1 MNGIYIY
8 YYYIDEKKT
17 NGIDKKILNQIHLFN
32 ELGLN
37 CKLVV
42 FPYRFSFITK
52 VLGRLPFAN
61 ADPVWKYD
69 HRFDDIDY
77 IYFRR
82 PMNLTYAMRRFLEK
96 VKQKNPRV
104 RIVLEIPTYPYD
116 KEIVE
121 NKLNIP
127 LYIKDKYN
135 RKRLNGLVDRLAIIG
150 NCDKTEKVWGIPAIW
165 FVNGVNL
172 KNITCRKNIHHEGE
186 IHVICV
192 STFEFWHGYDRLFEG
207 LAQYYTQQDRRF
219 DIYIHVVGDGL
230 QRHKYENIVLE
241 KELSNYVKFYGMLYG
256 DELDKVY
263 DKCELACASLGLH
276 RIGVEVGSFLK
287 TREYL
292 AKGMPMLLGCKID
305 VLDDD
310 YKYSYRFPANDEAID
325 FNEVINFYKK
335 VYCGNESR
343 QEVIDNIR
351 RFAENTVDL
360 SVTMKEIT
368 NYIQGKE
375 DTI

>member
-1 MNGIYIY
+1 MRGIYIY
-8 YYYIDEKKT
+8 YSSLDKNHA
-17 NGIDKKILNQIHLFN
+17 NGVDKKVISQIELFN
-32 ELGLN
+32 RLGLN
-37 CKLVV
+37 CELVV
-42 FPYRFSFITK
+42 FPYRHTFFSKI
-52 VLGRLPFAN
+52 LGRLPFSN
-61 ADPVWKYD
+61 VDPMWKYD
-69 HRFDDIDY
+69 KKFQNIDY
-77 IYFRR
+77 LYFRR
-82 PMNLTYAMRRFLEK
+82 PFNMSHGMRRFLKMLKKNNPKAK
-96 VKQKNPRV
+96 V
-104 RIVLEIPTYPYD
+104 VLEIPTYPYD
-116 KEIVE
+116 GELTASKA
-121 NKLNIP
+121 NIP
-127 LYIKDKYN
+127 LFFKDKWN
-135 RKRLNGLVDRLAIIG
+135 RKRLNSLVDKLAIVG
-150 NCDKTEKVWGIPAIW
+150 NSKDISNVWGISTIW
-165 FVNGVNL
+165 FVNGIDL
-172 KNITCRKNIHHEGE
+172 KNIQCKKENHKEGE
-186 IHVICV
+186 LHIICV

-207 LAQYYTQQDRRF
+207 LAKYYQLPSLEIKIF
-219 DIYIHVVGDGL
+219 LHVVGDGW
-230 QRHKYENIVLE
+230 QREKYESIVKDKGLE
-241 KELSNYVKFYGMLYG
+241 EYVFFYGMLYG